1 MSVNLDLIG
10 SFIIAGT
17 LLLSVLNL
25 NASLVDS
32 SYQNTLDLIVQQN
45 LTALGKLIR
54 YDFCKIGYGVADTT
68 TAILLADSTQITFQ
82 TDIDRDGDVDT
93 LRYYISEPSG
103 AGSTLNPEDRLLYR
117 VVNSEPAEGDAW
129 GVTKFEL
136 RYLDASGSETGDPGS
151 IRAIE
156 VALTL
161 QGAYPYGKIVVE
173 GVEKDRYSQVSWKT
187 TFWPR
192 SLSL

>member
-10 SFIIAGT
+10 SFIIGGT
-17 LLLSVLNL
+17 LLLAVLNL
-25 NASLVDS
+25 NATLVDS
-32 SYQNTLDLIVQQN
+32 SYQSTLDLMVQQN
-45 LTALGKLIR
+45 LNVLGELIR
-54 YDFCKIGYGVADTT
+54 YDFCKIGFGVTDPT
-68 TAILLADSTQITFQ
+68 TAILLADPAEITFQ

-93 LRYYISEPSG
+93 LRYYISEP
-103 AGSTLNPEDRLLYR
+103 AAATSTLNPEDRLLYR
-117 VVNSEPAEGDAW
+117 VVNSEPAEGDTW

-173 GVEKDRYSQVSWKT
+173 GVEKDRYSQTAWET

-192 SLSL
+192 SLN

>member
-17 LLLSVLNL
+17 LLLAVLNL
-25 NASLVDS
+25 NATLVDS
-32 SYQNTLDLIVQQN
+32 SYQNTLDLIAQQN
-45 LTALGKLIR
+45 LSALGKLIR
-54 YDFCKIGYGVADTT
+54 HDFPKIGFGVADPE

-93 LRYYISEPSG
+93 LRYYISEP
-103 AGSTLNPEDRLLYR
+103 AAATSTLNPKDRLLYR

-129 GVTKFEL
+129 GVTEFEL
-136 RYLDASGSETGDPGS
+136 RYLDASGSETGDLGS

-173 GVEKDRYSQVSWKT
+173 GVEKDRYSQVAWET

-192 SLSL
+192 SLAL

>member
-17 LLLSVLNL
+17 LLLAVLNL

-32 SYQNTLDLIVQQN
+32 SYQNTLDLIAQQN
-45 LTALGKLIR
+45 LSALGKLIR
-54 YDFCKIGYGVADTT
+54 YDFCKIGFGVST

-93 LRYYISEPSG
+93 LRYYISEPT
-103 AGSTLNPEDRLLYR
+103 AAASTLNPEDRLLYR

-129 GVTKFEL
+129 GVTEFEL

-156 VALTL
+156 VALIL
-161 QGAYPYGKIVVE
+161 QGVYPYGKIIVE
-173 GVEKDRYSQVSWKT
+173 GVEKNRYSQVTWET

-192 SLSL
+192 NLAL

>member
-1 MSVNLDLIG
+1 MSVMLDLIG
-10 SFIIAGT
+10 SFIIGGT
-17 LLLSVLNL
+17 LLLAVLNL
-25 NASLVDS
+25 NATLVDS

-45 LTALGKLIR
+45 LASLGKLIQ
-54 YDFCKIGYGVADTT
+54 YDFRKIGFGVSDPT
-68 TAILLADSTQITFQ
+68 TAILLADFTQITFQ
-82 TDIDRDGDVDT
+82 TDIDRDGEVDT
-93 LRYYISEPSG
+93 LRYYISEPTE

-129 GVTKFEL
+129 GVTEFKL
-136 RYLDASGSETGDPGS
+136 RYLDANGSETGDLGS

-156 VALTL
+156 VSLTL

-173 GVEKDRYSQVSWKT
+173 GVEKDRYSQAAWET

-192 SLSL
+192 SLAL